1 MSIGARAVREQDGR
15 ADATQRQAR
24 RPGAIQEPAAAQA
37 EQEATMGKLVVTEFI
52 SLDGIIEDPGG
63 AEGTEHGGWSFRH
76 PTPDGDQFKFDELG
90 ASDVQLLGR
99 VTYEGFAAA
108 WPAME
113 EATGDFGKKMNA
125 MPKVVSTT
133 LTEGSWN
140 NTTVISGDLA
150 GEVARLKARYDGDI
164 LVQGSA
170 TLVQALAEQGLVD
183 EYHLMVHPVVLGKG
197 KRLFSDGA
205 AGTDL
210 ELVESRN
217 VGPDVL
223 LLTYRPASSAAGK
236 PDAG

>member
-1 MSIGARAVREQDGR
+1 
-15 ADATQRQAR
+15 
-24 RPGAIQEPAAAQA
+24 
-37 EQEATMGKLVVTEFI
+37 MGKLVVTEFI

-63 AEGTEHGGWSFRH
+63 SEGTQHGGWSFRH
-76 PTPDGDQFKFDELG
+76 PAPDGEPFKAAELA

-125 MPKVVSTT
+125 MPKVVVSAT
-133 LTEGSWN
+133 LTNPAWQ
-140 NTTVISGDLA
+140 NTTVIAGDLP

-170 TLVQALAEQGLVD
+170 TLVQALAEHNLVD
-183 EYHLMVHPVVLGKG
+183 EYHLMVHPVVLGEG
-197 KRLFSDGA
+197 KRLFGAGA

-210 ELVESRN
+210 ELAESRS

-223 LLTYRPASSAAGK
+223 LLIYRPASGEAGQAAG
-236 PDAG
+236 PAAG